1 MERERASLSIPNVK
15 LDTTERTGFSQYS
28 IHTLQKIQ
36 QKVLRKETQCTFQ
49 LECVCVCVCVL
60 GTFFV
65 FVLMDVSTGL
75 GVVDN
80 FGSSLCPRIWHAPI
94 VACQKEFQFE
104 GYKDNF
110 KPNFFF
116 SKIYLPMIKVP
127 QLIELF

>member
-1 MERERASLSIPNVK
+1 M
-15 LDTTERTGFSQYS
+15 
-28 IHTLQKIQ
+28 
-36 QKVLRKETQCTFQ
+36 
-49 LECVCVCVCVL
+49 CVL

-75 GVVDN
+75 GVVNN

-104 GYKDNF
+104 GYRDNF

-127 QLIELF
+127 QLIELFQKYE